1 MPGIKPERL
10 DAAQMDGSLTR
21 RYLRNNTGADI
32 AKGTLLSMGATERN
46 GVYQTAVVAADTGA
60 ATGRELKP
68 RFIAD
73 QLIKDGALGVVVEYM
88 AVSSNT
94 AALALE
100 QPIYLVAA
108 GGFSSVAGPNSIEVG
123 FVSEVAVNGTV
134 YLDPRGV

>member
-46 GVYQTAVVAADTGA
+46 GVYQTAVVAAHGG
-60 ATGRELKP
+60 TGRELKP

-88 AVSSNT
+88 AVSYNT
-94 AALALE
+94 SLLALE
-100 QPIYLVAA
+100 QPVYLIAA
-108 GGFSSVAGPNSIEVG
+108 GGFSEVDPGSTIEVG